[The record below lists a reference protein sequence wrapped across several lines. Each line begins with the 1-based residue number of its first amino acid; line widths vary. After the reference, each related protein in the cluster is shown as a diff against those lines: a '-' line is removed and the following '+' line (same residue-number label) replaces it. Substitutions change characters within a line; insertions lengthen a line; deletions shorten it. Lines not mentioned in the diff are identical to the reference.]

1 MIPFFSLLCQHNLAM
16 CYSTEMRTWVDM
28 AGYLPF
34 FATFKVIRHEVAV
47 LGALS
52 SVPTMEHAPDSLQL
66 FFPVDTEDRSHD
78 SGVFEFFFTTDF
90 LTVKPGRAA
99 SRSADA
105 ATCPVAVLV
114 VILNV

>member
-1 MIPFFSLLCQHNLAM
+1 MAFSYPLGYQTFCHLFYLTVTF
-16 CYSTEMRTWVDM
+16 SWVDM

-34 FATFKVIRHEVAV
+34 FATFRVIRHEVAV

-78 SGVFEFFFTTDF
+78 NGVFEFFFTTDF

-105 ATCPVAVLV
+105 ATCPVAVFV